1 MVIPSTGLYVGHFK
15 GGRFHGHGVYEL
27 HCKDAPESEIY
38 EGNFCEG
45 LFHGHGMMRNNRYI
59 YVGEYQANA
68 RSGYGV
74 LEDLVSGDKY
84 MGMFADNKRAGI
96 GSCITNRGD
105 YFEGNFAGD
114 DVMGNGVAV
123 FENDYYYEGE
133 LTLHG
138 PNGRGEYY
146 MPSGDAGSV
155 SVAIGAT
162 GESDDGCE
170 LIGNKIF
177 GQLSGSWE
185 TVRIQAGELVLNR
198 RFPKYPR

>member
-1 MVIPSTGLYVGHFK
+1 
-15 GGRFHGHGVYEL
+15 
-27 HCKDAPESEIY
+27 
-38 EGNFCEG
+38 
-45 LFHGHGMMRNNRYI
+45 
-59 YVGEYQANA
+59 
-68 RSGYGV
+68 
-74 LEDLVSGDKY
+74 
-84 MGMFADNKRAGI
+84 
-96 GSCITNRGD
+96 
-105 YFEGNFAGD
+105 
-114 DVMGNGVAV
+114 
-123 FENDYYYEGE
+123 
-133 LTLHG
+133 
-138 PNGRGEYY
+138 